1 LSRPII
7 ARDGGVNGDS
17 EFDRAVELQRA
28 GRAAE
33 AEALCRS
40 ILARGD
46 DARALH
52 LLGTIR
58 FGLGA
63 HVEGIDLLRRAV
75 DLRPDYAE
83 AEFNLGAMLAAVGRL
98 SEATDH
104 YGRAAALNPL
114 HIDAQARLAAVLMA
128 QTRTAEAEAACLR
141 VLELQPDDVAALT
154 DLTVLAF
161 TLRKVDAAVEYGRR
175 AVALA
180 PNLAVA
186 HVRLG
191 RALKER
197 GQFEE
202 AIALYRRALEL
213 DPESADAANFLA
225 VVLHESVRLDEAE
238 EVGRLSV
245 TRRPNDPV
253 ALNNLA
259 IILQAKGE
267 IEAALDL
274 YGQALKRSPE
284 RLDYRRNMLNGLLY
298 APDVTP
304 DERFAANQA
313 FARSAA
319 AKVTDP
325 LPPPANAPVPGR
337 KLRVGWISSDF
348 RQHPVARNLEL
359 FFTHR
364 DRSRFEAICY
374 MDVPAPDEVTEWFRG
389 QSDSWRSIV
398 GLTDD
403 AVARQIR
410 DDGIDIMV
418 YLAGRFD
425 RNRPQ
430 VAAWRP
436 AQVQISLFDGA
447 SSGMP
452 EMDYFIADAV
462 TVPPRSRRVE
472 QFSERPLRLP
482 NFYLHTIPVGGPTI
496 VPPPCLAAGHVTFGS
511 FNNPTKLNGRLLAVW
526 ADLLRRV
533 PGARLRLKFREWFGN
548 RGLRERVLREFGD
561 VADRVEFDPADRP
574 LEQHLALYNQ
584 IDIALDPF
592 PFNGSTTTFEALWM
606 GVPVVTLAGDSFMS
620 RWTAGMLSKL
630 GLTELVA
637 DTRDD
642 YIDRIVTLAA
652 DTPRLTALRAGL
664 RERVARSAL
673 CDGRRTTRYLERA
686 FMAVWRRWC
695 RAATASET
703 KPYSFASDDEYLSK
717 LRHLVES
724 GAVRIDMDTGRLKA
738 MDSPVGYEADTE
750 RWAMAM
756 VAVVGTVWWFVDTTA
771 AGAAA
776 VLSVLAYTFVGRRQ
790 IGAAIKRR
798 IHDKALVDIQTW
810 RALWRF
816 GGITLVAQTPAFPAA
831 AVCAAPDDSWI
842 RFVEQAVRPPA
853 AAADVTTS

>member
-1 LSRPII
+1 MS
-7 ARDGGVNGDS
+7 GGS
-17 EFDRAVELQRA
+17 EFERAVELQRA
-28 GRAAE
+28 GRTAE

-40 ILARGD
+40 ILAGGD

-63 HVEGIDLLRRAV
+63 RDEGIDLLRRAV
-75 DLRPDYAE
+75 DVRPDYAE

-98 SEATDH
+98 PAATDH
-104 YGRAAALNPL
+104 YARASALNPS
-114 HIDAQARLAAVLMA
+114 HIDARARLAAVLVT
-128 QTRTAEAEAACLR
+128 QKRTVEAEAACLR

-154 DLTVLAF
+154 DLTALAF
-161 TLRKVDAAVEYGRR
+161 TQRKVDAAVNYGRR

-180 PNLAVA
+180 PNLATA

-197 GQFEE
+197 GEFEE

-213 DPESADAANFLA
+213 DPDSVDAANFLA
-225 VVLHESVRLDEAE
+225 VVLYDSLRLDEAE
-238 EVGRLSV
+238 EIAR
-245 TRRPNDPV
+245 TAAKRHPENAA
-253 ALNNLA
+253 ALHNLA

-267 IEAALDL
+267 IGAALEL
-274 YGQALKRSPE
+274 YRQALKLTPE
-284 RLDYRRNMLNGLLY
+284 RLDYRRNMLNALLY
-298 APDVTP
+298 APDVAP
-304 DERFAANQA
+304 EERFAENQA
-313 FARSAA
+313 FARFAA
-319 AKVTDP
+319 AKIANP
-325 LPPPANAPVPGR
+325 LPPPRNAPVPDR

-359 FFTHR
+359 FFAHR

-374 MDVPAPDEVTEWFRG
+374 ADVPASDEMTEWFRG
-389 QSDSWRSIV
+389 QSDAWRSIV
-398 GLTDD
+398 GLTDE

-430 VAAWRP
+430 VAVWRP
-436 AQVQISLFDGA
+436 APVQISLFDGA

-462 TVPPRSRRVE
+462 TVPPREQRVE

-482 NFYLHTIPVGGPTI
+482 NFYLHTVPVGGPLA
-496 VPPPCLAAGHVTFGS
+496 VPPPCLATGHITLGS
-511 FNNPTKLNGRLLAVW
+511 FNNPTKLNARLLAVW
-526 ADLLRRV
+526 ADLLRRI
-533 PGARLRLKFREWFGN
+533 PDARLHLKFREWFGN
-548 RGLRERVLREFGD
+548 RGLRERVLQAFGD
-561 VADRVEFDPADRP
+561 VASRVEFDPTDRP

-606 GVPVVTLAGDSFMS
+606 GVPVVTLAGHSFMS
-620 RWTAGMLSKL
+620 RWAAGMLSKI
-630 GLTELVA
+630 GLTELIA
-637 DTRDD
+637 TTPED
-642 YIDRIVTLAA
+642 YIDHIASLAA
-652 DTPRLTALRAGL
+652 DKPRLAALRAGL

-673 CDGRRTTRYLERA
+673 CDGARTTRYLERA
-686 FMAVWRRWC
+686 FTAVWRKWC
-695 RAATASET
+695 RTVTAAEA
-703 KPYSFASDDEYLSK
+703 KPYSFASDAEYLSK

-724 GAVRIDMDTGRLKA
+724 GAVRIDMDIGKLKGL
-738 MDSPVGYEADTE
+738 DSPVGYEADTQ

-756 VAVVGTVWWFVDTTA
+756 VAVVGTVWWFVDTMA

-776 VLSVLAYTFVGRRQ
+776 AVSALAYIFLGRRQ
-790 IGAAIKRR
+790 IGATIKRR
-798 IHDKALVDIQTW
+798 IDEKALVDIQVW
-810 RALWRF
+810 RALWRL
-816 GGITLVAQTPAFPAA
+816 GGITLVAQAPHSPVEAI
-831 AVCAAPDDSWI
+831 CAAPDDSWI
-842 RFVEQAVRPPA
+842 RFVEQAVRPSGA
-853 AAADVTTS
+853 AVHVTTS